1 MRLLTHTRQP
11 RRILGDTEIRGR
23 WGCSHRSTHTY
34 AHINTYR
41 ILADT
46 EIRGRWGCCCHCRHY
61 IFHHSRTRYSYAQHT
76 TTLQHTATHCN
87 TLQHTATHCNILQR
101 TALWM
106 ALLMALWMA
115 FFMALLMALLMA
127 FHDDSFDDDAGL
139 FWPWF
144 SLSLLT
150 RGLKLFFFSSKCPRW
165 GCVRESCPPP
175 SLMLSL
181 SCTHSLSR
189 ARTRP

>member
-1 MRLLTHTRQP
+1 MLLTQ
-11 RRILGDTEIRGR
+11 
-23 WGCSHRSTHTY
+23 STHTY

-76 TTLQHTATHCN
+76 TTLQHAATRCN
-87 TLQHTATHCNILQR
+87 TLPHTATHCNILQH

-115 FFMALLMALLMA
+115 FLMALLTALLMA

-150 RGLKLFFFSSKCPRW
+150 RGLKLFFFSQQMSQ
-165 GCVRESCPPP
+165 VRVCERVLFPAL
-175 SLMLSL
+175 SLIVSLLHALSL
-181 SCTHSLSR
+181 SRTYSSLR
-189 ARTRP
+189 KKI